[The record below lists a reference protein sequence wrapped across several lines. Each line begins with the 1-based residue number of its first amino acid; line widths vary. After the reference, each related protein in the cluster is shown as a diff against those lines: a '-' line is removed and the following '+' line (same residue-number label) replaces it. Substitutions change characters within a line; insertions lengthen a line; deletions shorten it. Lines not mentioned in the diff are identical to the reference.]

1 MANTINIIR
10 SIRKAFGEL
19 PVVPSLL
26 IANTDTAHYWD
37 LTKNIFRF
45 SPMVM
50 NQQDTTRI
58 HGFNERIS
66 IEGYYQAIEF
76 YLSVIKYS
84 ATI

>member
-1 MANTINIIR
+1 
-10 SIRKAFGEL
+10 
-19 PVVPSLL
+19 
-26 IANTDTAHYWD
+26 
-37 LTKNIFRF
+37 
-45 SPMVM
+45 MVM